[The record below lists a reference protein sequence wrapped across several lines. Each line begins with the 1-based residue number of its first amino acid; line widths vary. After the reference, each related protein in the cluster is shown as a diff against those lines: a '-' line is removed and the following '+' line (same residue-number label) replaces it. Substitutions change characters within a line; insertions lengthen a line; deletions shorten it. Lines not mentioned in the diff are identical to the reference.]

1 MKKIQTFPKST
12 FHHLDIVRHP
22 LKIELTFL
30 IETEV
35 FIVAKQSFIH
45 ITIFILLLLF
55 FTLPAHAQTINVT
68 TLGAD
73 GSDTVNDKKAIQEAL
88 DTPSGDHLTV
98 YLPAGTYYISG
109 PLYIHSNTTLHLD
122 KDACIKRN
130 AAGLEHNMLK
140 NADADHKTDLTGSY
154 DLSTNITIEG
164 GTWDGGDIANAT
176 SARNL
181 INIGHANH
189 VVIQNTTI
197 RNCFGSHLIEFAG
210 VSDSQI
216 RNCTLTGFRY
226 RGSLLDSEA
235 IQLDVCHSDEDGSW
249 NPAFLAD
256 DTFCQNIII
265 SNNTIRDYPRGVGNH
280 HALDGKHNLN
290 ITIQNNTFVN
300 TTSLGRHA
308 INLAGFDNTI
318 VQNNS
323 IQGYGWGVRAY
334 SCNVVSLIHNNLK
347 NCSEVGISLSDFM
360 NSVIRSNTID
370 TTNRHGILINGYSSL
385 SDISSNRISNTGA
398 HGIIIDES
406 VCIQN
411 ITGNKLSQ
419 IGQNRQATGIVVCSK
434 NAYITSIAKNTIQT
448 SSLNGISISENATI
462 KNISQN
468 TVSKCKLYGIV
479 IDCPKK
485 KTTISKNKISATN
498 NSAILLCGKSK
509 ASLSK
514 NRISS
519 IYYSRCV
526 RSEKKKITEGS
537 IRTKIT
543 KKKKRCPVLHIYCR
557 GARKITIRIGKSSY
571 TLRPAKK
578 KELSKKDKRLKTNE
592 VIYLLPINTGKRSA
606 TITMKDRYGNIYTM
620 KQFLRK

>member
-1 MKKIQTFPKST
+1 MT
-12 FHHLDIVRHP
+12 
-22 LKIELTFL
+22 
-30 IETEV
+30 
-35 FIVAKQSFIH
+35 KQSFIH
-45 ITIFILLLLF
+45 ITIFILLILLC
-55 FTLPAHAQTINVT
+55 TLPVHAQTINVT

-73 GSDTVNDKKAIQEAL
+73 GSDTINDKKAIQEAL
-88 DTPSGDHLTV
+88 DTPSQDHLTV

-122 KDACIKRN
+122 KNACIKRN

-140 NADADHKTDLTGSY
+140 NADTDHKTDLVGSY
-154 DLSTNITIEG
+154 NLSTNITIEG
-164 GTWDGGDIANAT
+164 GTWDGGDIANAS

-181 INIGHANH
+181 INIGHASH

-235 IQLDVCHSDEDGSW
+235 IQLDVCHSDQDGSW

-256 DTFCQNIII
+256 DTFCQNITV
-265 SNNTIRDYPRGVGNH
+265 SGNTIRDYPRGIGNH
-280 HALDGKHNLN
+280 HALDGRHNQN
-290 ITIQNNTFVN
+290 ITIQNNTFAN
-300 TTSLGRHA
+300 TTNLGRHA
-308 INLAGFDNTI
+308 INLAGFDNTL

-323 IQGYGWGVRAY
+323 ICGYGWGIRAY
-334 SCNVVSLIHNNLK
+334 SCNGVSLVRNTLK

-360 NSVIRSNTID
+360 NGIIRSNKVAA
-370 TTNRHGILINGYSSL
+370 TNRHGILINGRSSL
-385 SDISSNRISNTGA
+385 SEISSNTISKTGA

-406 VCIQN
+406 VYIKN
-411 ITGNKLSQ
+411 INNNKLSQ
-419 IGQNRQATGIVVCSK
+419 IGQNRQASGIVICSK
-434 NAYITSIAKNTIQT
+434 NACITSIAKNTIQS

-485 KTTISKNKISATN
+485 KTNISKNKISATN

-514 NRISS
+514 NQISS
-519 IYYSRCV
+519 IYYTRCV

-543 KKKKRCPVLHIYCR
+543 KKKKHNPVLHIYCR
-557 GARKITIRIGKSSY
+557 GARKITIKLGKSSY
-571 TLRPAKK
+571 TLQPAKK

-592 VIYLLPINTGKRSA
+592 VIYLFPINTGKQSA
-606 TITMKDRYGNIYTM
+606 TIIMKDRYGNSYTM
-620 KQFLRK
+620 KQLLHK